1 MSFVVRRKLQLDD
14 DIAVKIVLDKNG
26 AELDDEDELQLVCNN
41 GQSLMF
47 LLPGEK
53 WTTVTAEV

>member
-1 MSFVVRRKLQLDD
+1 MSFVVRRKFQLDD
-14 DIAVKIVLDKNG
+14 DVAVKIVLDKNG
-26 AELDDEDELQLVCNN
+26 AELDDDNEPQLVCNSE
-41 GQSLMF
+41 QSLMF